1 MRYMYAL
8 IVLTAMLFVAAG
20 STRGQSSN
28 DTKRPSKTC
37 PPHFTFNSK
46 TGKCV
51 PPPCPK
57 GYDWSDKQQKCV
69 KG

>member
-20 STRGQSSN
+20 STSGQSRN
-28 DTKRPSKTC
+28 RPSITC
-37 PPHFTFNSK
+37 PPHYTFNSK

-57 GYDWSDKQQKCV
+57 GYEWSNKQQKCV
-69 KG
+69 KGER